1 MTETEGSRRRRAG
14 TPGFVTNTG
23 KATTAVSASRGRQV
37 GTRGVASPSPAVTPG
52 GAGPPR
58 PWVVAFA
65 ALSSLLA
72 GWGAQVASAEPT
84 FLSRQY
90 PRCIACHYSA
100 SGGGLLTPYGRSL
113 SREEISTFGGRGA
126 GGAPAGAARGEE
138 GFLFGALSSE
148 SPLQLGLDVR
158 PSHVGV
164 DVAGRALPDRN
175 FLMNLD
181 LQAAWRQGR
190 WTAYGSVGREPAR
203 GGARPISYEHWVAY
217 QATDGLSVRGGRF
230 LPAYGVRFADHTSF
244 TREGLDL
251 GQDDQVYGVEV
262 ARSTDRTLLQVSAGP
277 GRAESL
283 VDGDGRRAF
292 TAAGRFQ
299 LDLGPR
305 MVLAA
310 SVLHRGASEVAS
322 RSTNTGLSFGY
333 APVPWLTTWTHADIG
348 FQRRTASGR
357 AYILAN
363 QTSVEAVR
371 GLWLRISPQWRRT
384 DADPRGE
391 VRRLVYGVDFYPRTH
406 WHVNLSWYRDRL
418 PFTGRRT
425 RTLLA
430 QLHLYL

>member
-1 MTETEGSRRRRAG
+1 MTPTERLGAPARLG
-14 TPGFVTNTG
+14 LL
-23 KATTAVSASRGRQV
+23 TALLLG
-37 GTRGVASPSPAVTPG
+37 GW
-52 GAGPPR
+52 GAGP
-58 PWVVAFA
+58 
-65 ALSSLLA
+65 
-72 GWGAQVASAEPT
+72 ASAEPT

-90 PRCIACHYSA
+90 PRCTACHYSA

-113 SREEISTFGGRGA
+113 SREEISTFGRRGA
-126 GGAPAGAARGEE
+126 GGVPGGARGEE

-158 PSHVGV
+158 PSHIGV
-164 DVAGRALPDRN
+164 DVAGGALPDRN

-190 WTAYGSVGREPAR
+190 WTAYGSVGREPVY

-217 QATDGLSVRGGRF
+217 QVSDGVSVRGGRF

-244 TREGLDL
+244 TREGLGL
-251 GQDDQVYGVEV
+251 AQADQVYAVEV
-262 ARSTDRTLLQVSAGP
+262 GLSTDRTLLQVSAGP

-283 VDGDGRRAF
+283 VDDDGRRAF

-310 SVLHRGASEVAS
+310 SVLHRGASEVAA

-333 APVPWLTTWTHADIG
+333 APVSWLTTWTHADVG

-363 QTSVEAVR
+363 QTSVEAFR
-371 GLWLRISPQWRRT
+371 GLWLRISPQWHRT
-384 DADPRGE
+384 DTDPRGE
-391 VRRLVYGVDFYPRTH
+391 IRRLVYGVDFYPRTH
-406 WHVNLSWYRDRL
+406 WHVNLSYYRDRL
-418 PFTGRRT
+418 PLTDRR
-425 RTLLA
+425 RQTLLA

>member
-1 MTETEGSRRRRAG
+1 MTSVRTRRGAAG
-14 TPGFVTNTG
+14 VLLVLC
-23 KATTAVSASRGRQV
+23 ALLAA
-37 GTRGVASPSPAVTPG
+37 G
-52 GAGPPR
+52 GAR
-58 PWVVAFA
+58 R
-65 ALSSLLA
+65 
-72 GWGAQVASAEPT
+72 ASAEPT

-90 PRCIACHYSA
+90 PRCTACHYSA

-113 SREEISTFGGRGA
+113 SREEISTFGRRGA
-126 GGAPAGAARGEE
+126 GAAPAARGEE

-164 DVAGRALPDRN
+164 DVAGRTLPDRN

-181 LQAAWRQGR
+181 LQAAWRRDR
-190 WTAYGSVGREPAR
+190 WTAYGSIGREPAR
-203 GGARPISYEHWVAY
+203 GGAGPVSYEHWIAY
-217 QATDGLSVRGGRF
+217 QATEGISVRGGRF

-251 GQDDQVYGVEV
+251 AQAGQVYGIEV
-262 ARSTDRTLLQVSAGP
+262 GLSTDRTLLQVSAGP

-283 VDGDGRRAF
+283 VDDDGRRAF
-292 TAAGRFQ
+292 TAAGRWQ

-305 MVLAA
+305 TVLAA
-310 SVLHRGASEVAS
+310 SVLHRGASEVAA

-333 APVPWLTTWTHADIG
+333 APVSWLTTWTHADVG
-348 FQRRTASGR
+348 FQRRTASRR

-363 QTSVEAVR
+363 QTSVEAFR
-371 GLWLRISPQWRRT
+371 GLWLRISPQWRWT
-384 DADPRGE
+384 DTDPRGE

-406 WHVNLSWYRDRL
+406 WHVNLSYYRDRL

>member
-1 MTETEGSRRRRAG
+1 MTALRTRREAAGILLVLCAFLAAGGARRA
-14 TPGFVTNTG
+14 
-23 KATTAVSASRGRQV
+23 
-37 GTRGVASPSPAVTPG
+37 
-52 GAGPPR
+52 
-58 PWVVAFA
+58 W
-65 ALSSLLA
+65 
-72 GWGAQVASAEPT
+72 AEPT
-84 FLSRQY
+84 FLSKQY
-90 PRCIACHYSA
+90 PRCTTCHYSA

-113 SREEISTFGGRGA
+113 SREEISTFGRQGA

-138 GFLFGALSSE
+138 GFLFGVLASE

-158 PSHVGV
+158 PSHLGV
-164 DVAGRALPDRN
+164 AVDGRALPDRN

-190 WTAYGSVGREPAR
+190 WTAYGTLGREPAR
-203 GGARPISYEHWVAY
+203 GGAGPVSYEHWVAY
-217 QATDGLSVRGGRF
+217 QATDGLGVRGGRF

-251 GQDDQVYGVEV
+251 AQDGQVYGVEV
-262 ARSTDRTLLQVSAGP
+262 GLSTDRTLLHVSAGP

-283 VDGDGRRAF
+283 VDDDGRRAF

-310 SVLHRGASEVAS
+310 SVLHRGASEAAA

-333 APVPWLTTWTHADIG
+333 APASWLTTWTHADVG
-348 FQRRTASGR
+348 FQQRTASGR

-363 QTSVEAVR
+363 QTSVEAFR

-384 DADPRGE
+384 DTDPRGE

-406 WHVNLSWYRDRL
+406 WHVNLSYYRDRL